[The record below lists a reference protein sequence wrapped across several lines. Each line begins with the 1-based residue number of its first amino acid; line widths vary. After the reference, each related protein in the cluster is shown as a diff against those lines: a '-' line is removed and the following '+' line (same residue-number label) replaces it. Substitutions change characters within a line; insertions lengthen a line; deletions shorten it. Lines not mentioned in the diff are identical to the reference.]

1 MINPRAALYQT
12 GRVECV
18 RRSEEAHVAAVEKKT
33 PSKINLLK
41 QKTTKKKA
49 RCFRDT

>member
-18 RRSEEAHVAAVEKKT
+18 RRSVEAHVAAVEKKNSVQNKPPQT
-33 PSKINLLK
+33 KNN
-41 QKTTKKKA
+41 KKKA